1 MASKHAGREGMLD
14 QSSGHHVCPEAKK
27 RKHRKSPGQ
36 DIAPRYAPSDLRH
49 LPFRRFPNLPPYN
62 NAVII

>member
-1 MASKHAGREGMLD
+1 MAATHAGREGMLD

-27 RKHRKSPGQ
+27 RPGQ
-36 DIAPRYAPSDLRH
+36 DVAPSDLRH
-49 LPFRRFPNLPPYN
+49 LPFRLFPNLPPYN